1 LTTELGRTYTL
12 RIDGKDYVVEVLEV
26 ATNKFRVRVGGK
38 ELTVELVPKQVPTQ
52 QTPEVIVKPGAKV
65 EEAVTPATIT
75 GGEVI
80 TAPVPGK
87 VVKVLVKPGD
97 RVDEKGVV
105 LTLESMKMELEITS
119 TCSGVVKEVR
129 VKPGDSVNTGDVL
142 VVISRS

>member
-1 LTTELGRTYTL
+1 MTTELSRVYTL
-12 RIDGKDYVVEVLEV
+12 RIDGKDYVVEVSEV
-26 ATNKFRVRVGGK
+26 ATNKFKVRVGGK
-38 ELTVELVPKQVPTQ
+38 EFTIELVPKQIPTL
-52 QTPEVIVKPGAKV
+52 QTPEVTIKPVVK
-65 EEAVTPATIT
+65 EEVTVPTTVA

-87 VVKVLVKPGD
+87 VVKVLVRPGD

-142 VVISRS
+142 VVISKS